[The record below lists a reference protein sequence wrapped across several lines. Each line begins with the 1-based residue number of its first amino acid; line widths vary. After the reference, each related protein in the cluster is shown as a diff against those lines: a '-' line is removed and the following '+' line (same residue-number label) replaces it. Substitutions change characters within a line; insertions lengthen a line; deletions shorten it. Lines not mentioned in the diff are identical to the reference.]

1 MSRPTIY
8 RTPEDVG
15 IDTSSLHN
23 FGPLGEIFAV
33 TIHHS
38 AGPRAKTKARA
49 QELHRAYDAQHRAQG
64 WEGIGYHWSMDDL
77 GRFYRLRPVEFKGAH
92 TGGHNTGN
100 VGIMVHGSYDRDRL
114 TWAQKMSLK
123 WLFRGG
129 FLVLTGE
136 REQDIA
142 LVRGHQEWPGPTNAT
157 ACPGR
162 HLMASLRYRRN
173 QDFHR

>member
-1 MSRPTIY
+1 MSEPTIY
-8 RTPEDVG
+8 RSAADVG
-15 IDTSSLHN
+15 IDTSGLSN
-23 FGPLGEIFAV
+23 FGPLGEIYAV

-38 AGPRAKTKARA
+38 AGPRATSKAKA
-49 QELHRAYDAQHRAQG
+49 QQLHRAYDQQHRNQWG
-64 WEGIGYHWSMDDL
+64 GGIGYHWSMDDQ
-77 GRFYRLRPVEFKGAH
+77 GRFYRLRPVAYKGAH
-92 TGGHNTGN
+92 TGGYNTGN
-100 VGIMVHGSYDRDRL
+100 VGIMVHGNYDRDRL
-114 TWAQKMSLK
+114 TWAQKSSLK

-162 HLMASLRYRRN
+162 NLMASLRYRRN
-173 QDFHR
+173 QDFH